1 MTLCYLGLG
10 SNLRSP
16 ERQLRRATLLLNK
29 LPRSVVVAAS
39 KIHSSKPCGPR
50 SQPPYC
56 NMVISIHTSLS
67 AQQLL
72 TYCQRIEDKHQR
84 LRKKRWGARTLD
96 IDLLLYGHYSINSH
110 NLVVPHPEMINR
122 DFVLVPLLE
131 ISPGV
136 QLPTGEHLV
145 SYLKHC
151 ETYLHQLH
159 LNHR

>member
-16 ERQLRRATLLLNK
+16 ERQLRRAIILLYR
-29 LPRSVVVAAS
+29 LPRSVVVAVS
-39 KIHSSKPCGPR
+39 KIHSSQPCGVR

-56 NMVISIHTSLS
+56 NMVIAIHTSLS
-67 AQQLL
+67 AQYLL
-72 TYCQRIEDKHQR
+72 NYCQRIEDKHQR

-96 IDLLLYGHYSINSH
+96 IDLLLYGNHSINRH

-131 ISPGV
+131 ISPTA
-136 QLPTGEHLV
+136 QLPTGEDLV

-151 ETYLHQLH
+151 ETYLHPLH
-159 LNHR
+159 FNNR